1 MSPARRTASEKRTAQ
16 GPEAAVE
23 KTPATKKP
31 AAKRTVRK
39 PKAAEETTA
48 TTKEPTEKRT
58 VRRTKTAT
66 AKAPATKRAA
76 RKTKADAEVVPAAKA
91 PAAKRAARRTKADA
105 EVVPAAKAPAAKR
118 AARKTKADAEVV
130 PAAKAPARA
139 SRRRSGSLSAEGRTL
154 IIVESPEKAQTINGF
169 LGKDY
174 LVRSSKGHIRDLPR
188 SRMAVDIEHDFKPE
202 YILVKGKAALKN
214 ELLALARS
222 AANVLLASDP
232 DREGEAIAWHLAE
245 VLGVDLASRCRVRF
259 YEITANAVRSAVQA
273 PDFIDQNRVDAQQAR
288 RILDRLVGYT
298 LSPLLWKKIRYGLS
312 AGRVQSVALNLICQ
326 REREIQKFVPDPYWV
341 VTVRASAP
349 GDRLYEL
356 RADRLDGKSLMK
368 GTLPLLVKDE
378 AMADEILNEVRNHPL
393 TVSEFRL
400 RESPRAAPA
409 PFRTSTL
416 QQEASRRLGMV
427 PRRTMRVAQ
436 ELYEGLNVPGRGS
449 VGLITYMRTDSLR
462 LSEEALAL
470 CRDFIERTYGAER
483 LPKAPNVYAAPGR
496 SQDAH
501 EAIRPTDVTLT
512 PESVRDAMSPE
523 QFRLYDMIWRRFTAC
538 QMAPAVTAKATL
550 RAEAGRVGLKQ
561 EGESLVFDGW
571 SAVWPLDLKGERL
584 EPVEAGTTLTP
595 IDMTKEQRFTRPPA
609 RYSEATLI
617 KTLEENGVGRPSTY
631 ATISGTLDVRGYV
644 EKNEEKRFC
653 PTALGMTVDDFLMRY
668 FDRKDLSS
676 IVDAG
681 FTAQMEREL
690 DEVEETRRR
699 WLDVVREF
707 WTEFSRTVE
716 EAQGAERVPLPEP
729 EPIGEDCPDCGKPLV
744 KKRGRF
750 GEFIACS
757 GYPECRYTRAILK
770 TIGVSCPKC
779 GAEQGGTVVKR
790 RSRTGRTFYGCSR
803 YPDCDYTSW
812 NQPTGDRCP
821 ECGADLYRRGRT
833 RFCTQCGY
841 KAADD
846 APSDE

>member
-31 AAKRTVRK
+31 AAKPAARK
-39 PKAAEETTA
+39 TKAAEETTA

-66 AKAPATKRAA
+66 AKAPAAKRTTRKPKVAEETTAATKESTEKRTVRRTKTATA
-76 RKTKADAEVVPAAKA
+76 KAPVAKRTVRKTKAVV
-91 PAAKRAARRTKADA
+91 
-105 EVVPAAKAPAAKR
+105 E
-118 AARKTKADAEVV
+118 KTSAS
-130 PAAKAPARA
+130 AAKAPARA
-139 SRRRSGSLSAEGRTL
+139 SRRRTGPLSAEGRTL

-188 SRMAVDIEHDFKPE
+188 SRMAIDIEHDFKPE

-368 GTLPLLVKDE
+368 GTLPLLIKDE
-378 AMADEILNEVRNHPL
+378 ATADDILEEVRNHPL

-462 LSEEALAL
+462 LSEEALGL

-584 EPVEAGTTLTP
+584 EPVEAGTVLTP
-595 IDMTKEQRFTRPPA
+595 TDMTKEQRFTRPPA
-609 RYSEATLI
+609 RYSEASLI

-653 PTALGMTVDDFLMRY
+653 PTALGMTVDEFLMRY

-716 EAQGAERVPLPEP
+716 EAQSAERVPLPEP
-729 EPIGEDCPDCGKPLV
+729 EPIGEDCPECGKPLV

-750 GEFIACS
+750 GEFIACT

-770 TIGVSCPKC
+770 TIGVPCPKC
-779 GAEQGGTVVKR
+779 GSEQGGTVVKR